1 MPAGRAPPVSPVEGR
16 GIALL
21 WGGSGSI
28 GTGARPSPGDPS
40 ANGPSLFVSVEL
52 GARAG
57 DRVAVAT
64 PPARAS
70 GGRSEPDSLLG
81 VGANHAESG
90 LASGG
95 DGTDVIP
102 AVSTGDGGSDGTNL
116 IPAVSTGD
124 GGSDGTNL
132 IPAVSTGDGG
142 SDGTD
147 MIPAVSTGDGGSD
160 RTDMMSA
167 VATGDTG
174 GGGAGE
180 TAGGLAPFCVFPAS
194 GDTLEDRSR
203 LEALG
208 PFSPLSGTVEISP
221 STTADTTGSEPTWAT
236 PGKVLS
242 PSPWGKREARPNGR
256 FGALR
261 CGTTAGRA
269 IESS

>member
-95 DGTDVIP
+95 DGTDV
-102 AVSTGDGGSDGTNL
+102 
-116 IPAVSTGD
+116 
-124 GGSDGTNL
+124 
-132 IPAVSTGDGG
+132 
-142 SDGTD
+142 
-147 MIPAVSTGDGGSD
+147 IPAVSTGDGGSD